1 MTAEG
6 APLTV
11 LHIDTEREW
20 RGGERQALWLARA
33 LQRMGHRSLVA
44 AREGEPLARRAREV
58 GLEVVPCDPFGEADP
73 LAALRLRRLIRRRRV
88 DLVHAHTGHAVGLGA
103 LATVGSRT
111 PMVLTRRVDFRLRAN
126 AGSRW
131 KYGRAAAIIAIS
143 RAVRSALV
151 ASGIPERR
159 IEIVPSGVDLAR
171 TLEAAP
177 PATLRT
183 LGVPEGAPLV
193 VMVGALVPHKDPAT
207 FVRAVDTARQQIP
220 ELRALLVGEGVLRPM
235 LEALIEELGLG
246 SKLTLTGYRQ
256 DADSLLA
263 AADVFVLS
271 SEEEGLGTVLL
282 DALAAGV
289 PVAATSGGG
298 IPEII
303 EHDRSGLLVAPH
315 DHEGLGGNIV
325 RLLSDE
331 QLRRRV
337 VDGGRVRVR
346 QFSVEAT
353 ARRTL
358 EVYRRV
364 LATPR

>member
-1 MTAEG
+1 MTREG

-11 LHIDTEREW
+11 LHIDTERGW
-20 RGGERQALWLARA
+20 RGGERQALWLARTLA
-33 LQRMGHRSLVA
+33 RMGHRSLVA
-44 AREGEPLARRAREV
+44 AREGEPLAQRAREA

-73 LAALRLRRLIRRRRV
+73 LAALRLRRTIRRHRV

-103 LATVGSRT
+103 LATLGSRT

-131 KYGRAAAIIAIS
+131 KYGRASAIIAIS
-143 RAVRSALV
+143 RAVRAALI

-159 IEIVPSGVDLAR
+159 IEIVPSGVDLER
-171 TLEAAP
+171 SLDPAP
-177 PATLRT
+177 SATLRA
-183 LGVPEGAPLV
+183 LGIPAGAPLV
-193 VMVGALVPHKDPAT
+193 VMVAALVPHKDPAT
-207 FVRAVDTARQQIP
+207 FVRAIHEARRRVP
-220 ELRALLVGEGVLRPM
+220 GLRALLVGEGELRPM
-235 LEALIEELGLG
+235 LESLIAQLNLAGT
-246 SKLTLTGYRQ
+246 LTLTGYRP
-256 DADSLLA
+256 DADALLA

-282 DALAAGV
+282 DALAAGT

-303 EHDRSGLLVAPH
+303 EHDRSGLLVEPH
-315 DHEGLGGNIV
+315 DHAGLGTAIA
-325 RLLSDE
+325 RLLTDHA
-331 QLRRRV
+331 LRARV
-337 VDGGRVRVR
+337 IEGGRARVR
-346 QFSVEAT
+346 QFSVEET

-364 LATPR
+364 LTSAR